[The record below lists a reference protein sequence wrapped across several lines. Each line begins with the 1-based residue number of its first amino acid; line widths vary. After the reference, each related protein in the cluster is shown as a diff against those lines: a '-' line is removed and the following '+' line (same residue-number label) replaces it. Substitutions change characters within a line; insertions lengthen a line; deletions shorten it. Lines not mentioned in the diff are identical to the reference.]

1 MKGPRSFTPSQ
12 GRRWLKVAL
21 AFSMM
26 IPSGC
31 TTLRE
36 YVRNGYKV
44 GPHYA
49 KPPAP
54 IADDWID
61 TADKRLIKD
70 PDDHRRWWT
79 TFKDPNL
86 DSLICTASQQNLT
99 LREAGFRVLE
109 SRAKLAITVGEFF
122 PQQQS
127 ATGSFTQH
135 GLSTA
140 VANRQFIAQAY
151 YPQWNYGAGLAWEL
165 DFWGR
170 YRRAIEAASDSLDA
184 SIEHYDSAMVLLLGE
199 VAEAYVLMR
208 YFETQADITQSVAE
222 FQQESLVIAQ
232 ARFRG
237 GLVSELDVDQA
248 QADLSKTLSEVPN
261 FKAFARIENN
271 RLCQL
276 LGIPPEDLEKK
287 LGKGPIP
294 STGPEV
300 ALGVPAEL
308 LSRRPD
314 VRQAERQ
321 AAEACAKIGVAT
333 SELYPHISL
342 VGTFGWSA
350 LNYSNLYTSQ
360 AFTGAVGPA
369 FNWNIFNYGRL
380 VNNVRLHDASF
391 QAAIANYQKVVVKA
405 GAEVEDGIARFLA
418 GQERVKELEK
428 AVDAAMRAA
437 KIAQVQYK
445 AGTVDFNR
453 VSLLQ
458 EKLYDRQI
466 SLANARREIA
476 NGLVMTYKAL
486 GGGWQIRLDGCE
498 TTPLIAGASESNRPD
513 LPKPRREDPMPV
525 PPQPPT
531 TN

>member
-1 MKGPRSFTPSQ
+1 MKEQVSFHRPKNS
-12 GRRWLKVAL
+12 RWLKAAL
-21 AFSMM
+21 AISMLF
-26 IPSGC
+26 PSGC

-44 GPHYA
+44 GPQYA

-54 IADDWID
+54 VADDWID
-61 TADKRLIKD
+61 TVDKRLIKD
-70 PDDHRRWWT
+70 PDEHRRWWAN
-79 TFKDPNL
+79 FKDPNL
-86 DSLICTASQQNLT
+86 DSLICMASQQNLT
-99 LREAGFRVLE
+99 LREAGFRVLA

-122 PQQQS
+122 PQQQF
-127 ATGSFTQH
+127 ANGSFTQH

-140 VANRQFIAQAY
+140 VANRQFIAQGY

-170 YRRAIEAASDSLDA
+170 YRRAIESASNNLDA
-184 SIEHYDSAMVLLLGE
+184 SIENYDSAMVLLLGD
-199 VAEAYVLMR
+199 VAESYVLMR
-208 YFETQADITQSVAE
+208 YFESQAAITQSVAE
-222 FQQESLVIAQ
+222 FQQESLTIAQ

-261 FKAFARIENN
+261 FKAFARIESN

-276 LGIPPEDLEKK
+276 LGIAPEDLEKR

-294 STGPEV
+294 SAGPEV

-308 LSRRPD
+308 LTRRPD

-321 AAEACAKIGVAT
+321 AAEACANIGVAT

-350 LNYSNLYTSQ
+350 LNYSNLYTPQ
-360 AFTGAVGPA
+360 AFTGTAGPA
-369 FNWNIFNYGRL
+369 FQWNIFNYGRL
-380 VNNVRLHDASF
+380 VNNVRLQDATF
-391 QAAIANYQKVVVKA
+391 QAAIANYQQVVVKA
-405 GAEVEDGIARFLA
+405 GAEVEDGVIRFLT
-418 GQERVKELEK
+418 GQDRIKELEK

-466 SLANARREIA
+466 SLANARRETA
-476 NGLVMTYKAL
+476 SGLVQTYKAL
-486 GGGWQIRLDGCE
+486 GGGWQIRLDGC
-498 TTPLIAGASESNRPD
+498 TPTPINEGASDTSPAD
-513 LPKPRREDPMPV
+513 LPKPRREDPAAQPK
-525 PPQPPT
+525 PPAG
-531 TN
+531 N